1 MCYENRLTGLD
12 IRSCRNLQIL
22 ECSHNQITELNTKS
36 NRSLKKLN
44 ASFNCLTSLSLS
56 SNKALS
62 SLNVTHNE
70 RIIPC
75 KSSFNLSR
83 LPSFSVKKAKG
94 WKGGKRKGKKLIPKK
109 KKVTYTYNCG
119 RGFKKK
125 FTLVI
130 NRK

>member
-22 ECSHNQITELNTKS
+22 ECSHNQITELNTKN
-36 NRSLKKLN
+36 NRSL
-44 ASFNCLTSLSLS
+44 
-56 SNKALS
+56 
-62 SLNVTHNE
+62 
-70 RIIPC
+70 
-75 KSSFNLSR
+75 
-83 LPSFSVKKAKG
+83 
-94 WKGGKRKGKKLIPKK
+94 KKLIPKK